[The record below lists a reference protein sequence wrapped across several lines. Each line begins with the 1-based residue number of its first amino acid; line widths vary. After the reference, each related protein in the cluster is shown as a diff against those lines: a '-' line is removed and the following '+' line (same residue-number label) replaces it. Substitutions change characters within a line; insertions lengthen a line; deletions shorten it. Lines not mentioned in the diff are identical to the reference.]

1 MAAPSYAGTI
11 LVLGDSLSAAF
22 GMAPER
28 GWVHLLRKQLNPTAG
43 QHRVINASISGETT
57 AGGAARL
64 GRLLERH
71 QPTVVI
77 IELGGNDGLRGVA
90 LRDSRVQLEFMIDL
104 ALRQNA
110 DVLLLGMRL
119 PPNYGPTY
127 TSRFLVACLTERNR
141 LHSAPV
147 FLQFGFEPWPVQHIV
162 VYDAIRYLSL
172 GQFNRLP
179 AGNSS
184 KIPEELVCPRNRVR
198 GHDDVVQFRERIVGG
213 NRFGVVAVERGAGN
227 LS

>member
-1 MAAPSYAGTI
+1 MAAPTYAETI

-28 GWVHLLRKQLNPTAG
+28 GWVHLLRTQLNPTPG

-71 QPTVVI
+71 RPSAVI
-77 IELGGNDGLRGVA
+77 IELGGNDGLRGMA
-90 LRDSRVQLEFMIDL
+90 LRDSRVQLGFMINL
-104 ALRQNA
+104 ALTKNT

-127 TSRFLVACLTERNR
+127 TA
-141 LHSAPV
+141 
-147 FLQFGFEPWPVQHIV
+147 QFEAMFSTLAEE
-162 VYDAIRYLSL
+162 YAIRH
-172 GQFNRLP
+172 
-179 AGNSS
+179 
-184 KIPEELVCPRNRVR
+184 IPFFL
-198 GHDDVVQFRERIVGG
+198 D
-213 NRFGVVAVERGAGN
+213 GVAQTLLLNKVWPSINALLQEKTQ
-227 LS
+227 

>member
-1 MAAPSYAGTI
+1 MAAPTYAETI

-28 GWVHLLRKQLNPTAG
+28 GWVHLLRTRLNPTPG

-71 QPTVVI
+71 RPTAVI
-77 IELGGNDGLRGVA
+77 IELGGNDGLRGMA
-90 LRDSRVQLEFMIDL
+90 LRDSRVQLGFMINL
-104 ALRQNA
+104 ALTQNA

-127 TSRFLVACLTERNR
+127 TT
-141 LHSAPV
+141 
-147 FLQFGFEPWPVQHIV
+147 QFEAMFSTLAEE
-162 VYDAIRYLSL
+162 YAIRHIPFFLDGVAQTPSL
-172 GQFNRLP
+172 MQ
-179 AGNSS
+179 
-184 KIPEELVCPRNRVR
+184 I
-198 GHDDVVQFRERIVGG
+198 DRIHPTADAQPLLLNKVWPSI
-213 NRFGVVAVERGAGN
+213 NALLQEKTQ
-227 LS
+227 

>member
-1 MAAPSYAGTI
+1 MAAPSYAETI

-28 GWVHLLRKQLNPTAG
+28 GWVHLLRTQLNSPEG

-71 QPTVVI
+71 RPTAVI
-77 IELGGNDGLRGVA
+77 IELGGNDGLRGMA
-90 LRDSRVQLEFMIDL
+90 LRDSRVQLGFMINL
-104 ALRQNA
+104 ALTQNA

-127 TSRFLVACLTERNR
+127 TA
-141 LHSAPV
+141 
-147 FLQFGFEPWPVQHIV
+147 QFEAM
-162 VYDAIRYLSL
+162 YSTLAEEYAIRHIPFFLDGVAQTPSL
-172 GQFNRLP
+172 MQ
-179 AGNSS
+179 
-184 KIPEELVCPRNRVR
+184 I
-198 GHDDVVQFRERIVGG
+198 DRIHPTADAQPLLLNKVWPSI
-213 NRFGVVAVERGAGN
+213 NALLQEQTR
-227 LS
+227 

>member
-1 MAAPSYAGTI
+1 MAAPSHAGTI

-64 GRLLERH
+64 SHLLERH
-71 QPTVVI
+71 RPTVVI

-90 LRDSRVQLEFMIDL
+90 LRDSRAQLEFMIDL
-104 ALRQNA
+104 ALTQNA

-127 TSRFLVACLTERNR
+127 TSRFEAMYSSLAKE
-141 LHSAPV
+141 
-147 FLQFGFEPWPVQHIV
+147 
-162 VYDAIRYLSL
+162 YAIRHIPFFLDGVAQTPSL
-172 GQFNRLP
+172 MQIDRIHPTADAQPLLL
-179 AGNSS
+179 
-184 KIPEELVCPRNRVR
+184 KKVWPEINALLQEEMR
-198 GHDDVVQFRERIVGG
+198 
-213 NRFGVVAVERGAGN
+213 
-227 LS
+227 

>member
-64 GRLLERH
+64 SRLLERH
-71 QPTVVI
+71 RPTVVI

-90 LRDSRVQLEFMIDL
+90 LRDSRAQLEFMIDL
-104 ALRQNA
+104 ALTQNA

-127 TSRFLVACLTERNR
+127 TSRFE
-141 LHSAPV
+141 H
-147 FLQFGFEPWPVQHIV
+147 
-162 VYDAIRYLSL
+162 
-172 GQFNRLP
+172 
-179 AGNSS
+179 
-184 KIPEELVCPRNRVR
+184 PR
-198 GHDDVVQFRERIVGG
+198 
-213 NRFGVVAVERGAGN
+213 
-227 LS
+227 

>member
-1 MAAPSYAGTI
+1 MSRIFLFLLAGIMAAPSYAETI

-28 GWVHLLRKQLNPTAG
+28 GWVHLLRTQLNSTEG

-71 QPTVVI
+71 RPTAVI
-77 IELGGNDGLRGVA
+77 IELGGNDGLRGMA
-90 LRDSRVQLEFMIDL
+90 LRDSRVQLEFMINL
-104 ALRQNA
+104 ALTQNA

-127 TSRFLVACLTERNR
+127 TA
-141 LHSAPV
+141 
-147 FLQFGFEPWPVQHIV
+147 QFEAM
-162 VYDAIRYLSL
+162 YSTLAEAYAIRHIPFFLDGVAQTPSL
-172 GQFNRLP
+172 MQ
-179 AGNSS
+179 
-184 KIPEELVCPRNRVR
+184 I
-198 GHDDVVQFRERIVGG
+198 DRIHPTADAQPLLLNKVWPSI
-213 NRFGVVAVERGAGN
+213 NALLQEQTR
-227 LS
+227 

>member
-1 MAAPSYAGTI
+1 MAAPSYAETI

-28 GWVHLLRKQLNPTAG
+28 GWVHLLRTQLNSTEG

-71 QPTVVI
+71 RPTAVI
-77 IELGGNDGLRGVA
+77 IELGGNDGLRGMA
-90 LRDSRVQLEFMIDL
+90 LRDSRVQLEFMINL
-104 ALRQNA
+104 ALTQNA

-127 TSRFLVACLTERNR
+127 TT
-141 LHSAPV
+141 
-147 FLQFGFEPWPVQHIV
+147 QFEAMFSTLAEE
-162 VYDAIRYLSL
+162 YAIRHIPFFLDGVAQTPSL
-172 GQFNRLP
+172 MQ
-179 AGNSS
+179 
-184 KIPEELVCPRNRVR
+184 I
-198 GHDDVVQFRERIVGG
+198 DRIHPTADAQPLLLNKVWPSI
-213 NRFGVVAVERGAGN
+213 NALLQEQTR
-227 LS
+227 

>member
-1 MAAPSYAGTI
+1 MAAPSYAETI

-28 GWVHLLRKQLNPTAG
+28 GWVHLLRTQLNSTEG

-71 QPTVVI
+71 RPTAVI
-77 IELGGNDGLRGVA
+77 IELGGNDGLRGMA
-90 LRDSRVQLEFMIDL
+90 LRDSRVQLEFMINL
-104 ALRQNA
+104 ALTQNA

-127 TSRFLVACLTERNR
+127 TAEFEAMYSTLAEEYGIRHIPFFLDGVAQTPSLMQIDRIHPTADAQPLLLNKVWPSINA
-141 LHSAPV
+141 L
-147 FLQFGFEPWPVQHIV
+147 LQEQT
-162 VYDAIRYLSL
+162 R
-172 GQFNRLP
+172 
-179 AGNSS
+179 
-184 KIPEELVCPRNRVR
+184 
-198 GHDDVVQFRERIVGG
+198 
-213 NRFGVVAVERGAGN
+213 
-227 LS
+227 

>member
-11 LVLGDSLSAAF
+11 LVHGDSLSAAF

-64 GRLLERH
+64 SRLLERH
-71 QPTVVI
+71 RPTVVI

-90 LRDSRVQLEFMIDL
+90 LRDSRAQLEFMIDL
-104 ALRQNA
+104 ALTQNA

-127 TSRFLVACLTERNR
+127 TSRFEAMYSSLAKE
-141 LHSAPV
+141 
-147 FLQFGFEPWPVQHIV
+147 
-162 VYDAIRYLSL
+162 YAIRHIPFFLDGVAQTPSL
-172 GQFNRLP
+172 MQIDRIHPTADAQPLLLE
-179 AGNSS
+179 
-184 KIPEELVCPRNRVR
+184 KVWPEINALLQEEMR
-198 GHDDVVQFRERIVGG
+198 
-213 NRFGVVAVERGAGN
+213 
-227 LS
+227 

>member
-64 GRLLERH
+64 SRLLERH
-71 QPTVVI
+71 RPTVVI

-127 TSRFLVACLTERNR
+127 TSRFEAMYSSLAKE
-141 LHSAPV
+141 
-147 FLQFGFEPWPVQHIV
+147 
-162 VYDAIRYLSL
+162 YAIRHIPFFLDGVAQTPSL
-172 GQFNRLP
+172 MQIDRIHPTADAQPLLLKKVWPESNALLQEEIRL
-179 AGNSS
+179 A
-184 KIPEELVCPRNRVR
+184 RVDKCWYWMPISCR
-198 GHDDVVQFRERIVGG
+198 HWPWFAPSVAMVVR
-213 NRFGVVAVERGAGN
+213 
-227 LS
+227 

>member
-1 MAAPSYAGTI
+1 MAAPSYAETI

-28 GWVHLLRKQLNPTAG
+28 GWVHLLRTQLNSTEG

-71 QPTVVI
+71 RPTAVI
-77 IELGGNDGLRGVA
+77 IELGGNDGLRGMA
-90 LRDSRVQLEFMIDL
+90 LRDSRVQLGFMINL
-104 ALRQNA
+104 ALTQNA

-127 TSRFLVACLTERNR
+127 TA
-141 LHSAPV
+141 
-147 FLQFGFEPWPVQHIV
+147 QFEAM
-162 VYDAIRYLSL
+162 YSTLAEEYAIRHIPFFLDGVAQTPSL
-172 GQFNRLP
+172 HP
-179 AGNSS
+179 SNS
-184 KIPEELVCPRNRVR
+184 
-198 GHDDVVQFRERIVGG
+198 
-213 NRFGVVAVERGAGN
+213 
-227 LS
+227 

>member
-1 MAAPSYAGTI
+1 MAAPSHAGTI

-64 GRLLERH
+64 SRLLERH
-71 QPTVVI
+71 RPTVVI

-90 LRDSRVQLEFMIDL
+90 LRDSRAQLEFMIDL
-104 ALRQNA
+104 ALTQNA

-127 TSRFLVACLTERNR
+127 TSRFEAMYSSLAKE
-141 LHSAPV
+141 
-147 FLQFGFEPWPVQHIV
+147 
-162 VYDAIRYLSL
+162 YAIRHIPFFLDGVAQTPSL
-172 GQFNRLP
+172 MQIDRIHPTADAQPLLLE
-179 AGNSS
+179 
-184 KIPEELVCPRNRVR
+184 KVWPEINALLQEEMR
-198 GHDDVVQFRERIVGG
+198 
-213 NRFGVVAVERGAGN
+213 
-227 LS
+227 

>member
-1 MAAPSYAGTI
+1 MAAPTYAETI

-28 GWVHLLRKQLNPTAG
+28 GWVHLLRKQLNPTEG

-71 QPTVVI
+71 RPTAVI
-77 IELGGNDGLRGVA
+77 IELGGNDGLRGMA
-90 LRDSRVQLEFMIDL
+90 LRDSRVQLGFMINL
-104 ALRQNA
+104 ALTQNA

-127 TSRFLVACLTERNR
+127 TT
-141 LHSAPV
+141 
-147 FLQFGFEPWPVQHIV
+147 QFEAMFSTLAEE
-162 VYDAIRYLSL
+162 YAIRHIPFFLDGVAQTPSL
-172 GQFNRLP
+172 MQ
-179 AGNSS
+179 
-184 KIPEELVCPRNRVR
+184 I
-198 GHDDVVQFRERIVGG
+198 DRIHPTADAQPLLLNKVWPSI
-213 NRFGVVAVERGAGN
+213 NALLQEKTQ
-227 LS
+227 

>member
-57 AGGAARL
+57 AGGAARRS
-64 GRLLERH
+64 RLLERH
-71 QPTVVI
+71 RPTVVI

-90 LRDSRVQLEFMIDL
+90 LRDSRAQLEFMIDL

-127 TSRFLVACLTERNR
+127 TSRFEAMYSSLAKE
-141 LHSAPV
+141 
-147 FLQFGFEPWPVQHIV
+147 
-162 VYDAIRYLSL
+162 YAIRHIPFFLDGVAQTPSL
-172 GQFNRLP
+172 MQIDRIHPTADAQPLLL
-179 AGNSS
+179 
-184 KIPEELVCPRNRVR
+184 KKVWPEINALLQEEM
-198 GHDDVVQFRERIVGG
+198 Q
-213 NRFGVVAVERGAGN
+213 
-227 LS
+227 

>member
-1 MAAPSYAGTI
+1 MAAPSHAGTI

-64 GRLLERH
+64 SRLLERH
-71 QPTVVI
+71 RPTVVI

-90 LRDSRVQLEFMIDL
+90 LRDSRAQLEFMIDL
-104 ALRQNA
+104 ALTQNA

-127 TSRFLVACLTERNR
+127 TSRFEAMYSSLAKE
-141 LHSAPV
+141 
-147 FLQFGFEPWPVQHIV
+147 
-162 VYDAIRYLSL
+162 YAIRHIPFFLDGVAQTPSL
-172 GQFNRLP
+172 MQIDRIHPTADAQPLLL
-179 AGNSS
+179 
-184 KIPEELVCPRNRVR
+184 KKVWPEINALLQEEMR
-198 GHDDVVQFRERIVGG
+198 
-213 NRFGVVAVERGAGN
+213 
-227 LS
+227 

>member
-64 GRLLERH
+64 SRLLERH
-71 QPTVVI
+71 RPTVVI

-90 LRDSRVQLEFMIDL
+90 LRDSRTQLEFMIDL
-104 ALRQNA
+104 ALTQNA
-110 DVLLLGMRL
+110 DVLLRL
-119 PPNYGPTY
+119 VEG
-127 TSRFLVACLTERNR
+127 RVD
-141 LHSAPV
+141 APV
-147 FLQFGFEPWPVQHIV
+147 QDVHAERL
-162 VYDAIRYLSL
+162 L
-172 GQFNRLP
+172 GRDVEAAPLR
-179 AGNSS
+179 
-184 KIPEELVCPRNRVR
+184 CR
-198 GHDDVVQFRERIVGG
+198 GSHG
-213 NRFGVVAVERGAGN
+213 
-227 LS
+227 

>member
-1 MAAPSYAGTI
+1 MAAPSHAGTI

-57 AGGAARL
+57 AGGAARRS
-64 GRLLERH
+64 RLLERH
-71 QPTVVI
+71 RPTVVI

-90 LRDSRVQLEFMIDL
+90 LRDSRAQLEFMIDL
-104 ALRQNA
+104 ALTQNA

-127 TSRFLVACLTERNR
+127 TSRFEAMYSSLAKE
-141 LHSAPV
+141 
-147 FLQFGFEPWPVQHIV
+147 
-162 VYDAIRYLSL
+162 YAIRHIPFFLDGVAQTPSL
-172 GQFNRLP
+172 MQIDRIHPTADAQPLLLE
-179 AGNSS
+179 
-184 KIPEELVCPRNRVR
+184 KVWPEINALLQEEMR
-198 GHDDVVQFRERIVGG
+198 
-213 NRFGVVAVERGAGN
+213 
-227 LS
+227 

>member
-28 GWVHLLRKQLNPTAG
+28 GWVHLLRKQLNSTAG

-64 GRLLERH
+64 SRLLERH
-71 QPTVVI
+71 RPTVVI

-90 LRDSRVQLEFMIDL
+90 LRDSRAQLEFMIDL
-104 ALRQNA
+104 ALTQNA

-127 TSRFLVACLTERNR
+127 TSRFEAMYSSLAKE
-141 LHSAPV
+141 
-147 FLQFGFEPWPVQHIV
+147 
-162 VYDAIRYLSL
+162 YAIRHIPFFLDGVAQTPSL
-172 GQFNRLP
+172 MQ
-179 AGNSS
+179 
-184 KIPEELVCPRNRVR
+184 I
-198 GHDDVVQFRERIVGG
+198 DRIHPTADAQPLLLEKV
-213 NRFGVVAVERGAGN
+213 
-227 LS
+227 